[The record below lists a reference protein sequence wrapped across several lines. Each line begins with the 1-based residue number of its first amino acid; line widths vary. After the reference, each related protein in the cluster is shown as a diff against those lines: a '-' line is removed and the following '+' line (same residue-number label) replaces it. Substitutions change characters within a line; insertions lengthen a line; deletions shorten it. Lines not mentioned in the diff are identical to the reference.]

1 MGRAICM
8 HPEDNVATVLS
19 DVETGQEVEVEGTGK
34 PLRIE
39 AGEAVPFGH
48 KIALAS
54 IASKKKIKKY
64 GETIGIATSAIK
76 PGMHVHVHNIKS
88 SRR

>member
-8 HPEDNVATVLS
+8 NSKDNVATVLS
-19 DVETGQEVEVEGTGK
+19 DVETGQEIKVEGAGK
-34 PLRIE
+34 PLRIQ

-48 KIALAS
+48 KIALKA
-54 IASKKKIKKY
+54 IATKSKIKKY
-64 GETIGIATSAIK
+64 GETIGIATCAIK
-76 PGMHVHVHNIKS
+76 PGMHVHVHNLKS

>member
-1 MGRAICM
+1 MDRAICM
-8 HPEDNVATVLS
+8 NPRDNVATVLS
-19 DVETGQEVEVEGTGK
+19 DVETGQEIEVEGAGK
-34 PLRIE
+34 PLRIQ

-48 KIALAS
+48 KIALRA
-54 IASKKKIKKY
+54 IAAKSKIKKY

-76 PGMHVHVHNIKS
+76 PGMHVHVHNLKS

>member
-19 DVETGQEVEVEGTGK
+19 DVDAGQEVEVEGAGK

-39 AGEAVPFGH
+39 AGEDVPFGH

-54 IASKKKIKKY
+54 IAAQKKIKKY

>member
-19 DVETGQEVEVEGTGK
+19 DIDAGQEIEVEGAGE

-48 KIALAS
+48 KIALAL
-54 IASKKKIKKY
+54 IAAKRKIKKY
-64 GETIGIATSAIK
+64 GETIGIATSTIK